1 MVELEKT
8 LKVGRGPKF
17 FKGAKLAKFLC
28 VVNLLDLLLLFYRQI
43 NSNSA
48 INFIFILSFSCFL
61 HWRFSRESWENGGKS
76 CMLLTQ
82 GFRYRL
88 HSSILAMGEQRS
100 FSIYHYIGVFSI
112 IFLSHVQVFGCNT
125 KKAVFL
131 LPKKKL
137 MFGYFTPLIFNF
149 PHIIFN
155 FSPLILNF
163 FSPSNFSRLF
173 FNFPHLFFNFCPS
186 NFIFSSYFQFPPSN
200 FDFPQFVYKL

>member
-28 VVNLLDLLLLFYRQI
+28 VVNLLDLLLLFYSQI

-61 HWRFSRESWENGGKS
+61 HWRFSRKSWENGGKS

-88 HSSILAMGEQRS
+88 HSGILTMGEQRG

-112 IFLSHVQVFGCNT
+112 IFF
-125 KKAVFL
+125 FL
-131 LPKKKL
+131 MFKFSGVIQKSCIFAPKKIDVW
-137 MFGYFTPLIFNF
+137 IFY
-149 PHIIFN
+149 PFN
-155 FSPLILNF
+155 
-163 FSPSNFSRLF
+163 
-173 FNFPHLFFNFCPS
+173 
-186 NFIFSSYFQFPPSN
+186 FQFPPYH
-200 FDFPQFVYKL
+200 FQFFPADFEFFSPV

>member
-88 HSSILAMGEQRS
+88 HSSILAMGEQRG

-112 IFLSHVQVFGCNT
+112 IFF
-125 KKAVFL
+125 FL
-131 LPKKKL
+131 MFKFSGVIQKSCIFAPKKKIDVW
-137 MFGYFTPLIFNF
+137 IFY
-149 PHIIFN
+149 PFN
-155 FSPLILNF
+155 
-163 FSPSNFSRLF
+163 
-173 FNFPHLFFNFCPS
+173 
-186 NFIFSSYFQFPPSN
+186 FQFPPYHFQFFPS
-200 FDFPQFVYKL
+200 DF